1 MNSPDGLLGELC
13 TEHRAMEALL
23 RRLDLVH
30 ARGEHAVAEGRRLL
44 VELRGLLDEHL
55 AVEEAYFYP
64 LVRRHVPAGG
74 ALTDAAVH
82 THVTVRRL
90 LARAMDERLPAADR
104 THCTGSLLVVLR
116 AHLGGESERLF
127 PLVRAA
133 VPAAELRRH
142 GERLAAARPGG
153 PCSPVWGLPPGTG
166 AIAAVRD
173 RLTGH
178 DSADRSHS
186 P

>member
-1 MNSPDGLLGELC
+1 MNGPDGLLGELC
-13 TEHRAMEALL
+13 VEHRALEALL

-30 ARGEHAVAEGRRLL
+30 ARGEHAVADGGRLL
-44 VELRGLLDEHL
+44 TELAALLDEHT

-64 LVRRHVPAGG
+64 LVVRHLPAGG
-74 ALTDAAVH
+74 ALADAARH
-82 THVTVRRL
+82 AHAAVRRL
-90 LARAMDERLPAADR
+90 LARAADERLPASDR
-104 THCTGSLLVVLR
+104 TRCTGSLLVLLR
-116 AHLGGESERLF
+116 THLRGENERLF

-133 VPAAELRRH
+133 VPAAELRRQ
-142 GERLAAARPGG
+142 GERLAEARPCGSG
-153 PCSPVWGLPPGTG
+153 APVWGLPPGTG

-178 DSADRSHS
+178 NGADHQNT